1 MPKKQQKE
9 TSATS
14 TAVKPNGKTGEYN
27 RTRIAARDGIG
38 TAGGMLSVLDAIVV
52 DHSEAPEI
60 DPNLLI
66 RSISKVQGLV
76 GLGIR
81 AAAEARRNPNFKSQF
96 FLSA

>member
-9 TSATS
+9 AIATS
-14 TAVKPNGKTGEYN
+14 TTTKTNGKAVNYN
-27 RTRIAARDGIG
+27 RTRLAARDGIG

-52 DHSEAPEI
+52 DHSEAPQF
-60 DPNLLI
+60 DPNLII

-81 AAAEARRNPNFKSQF
+81 AAAEANSLCRAYTVLPCP
-96 FLSA
+96 